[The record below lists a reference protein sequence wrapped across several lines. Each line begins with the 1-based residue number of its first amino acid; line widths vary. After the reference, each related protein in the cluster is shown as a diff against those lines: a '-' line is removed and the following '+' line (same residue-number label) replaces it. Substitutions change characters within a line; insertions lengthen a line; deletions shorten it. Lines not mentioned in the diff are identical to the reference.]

1 MIQRSLGREKL
12 MQSRSGFCD
21 LTEEFHG
28 HILSTRGQS
37 SEISCREH
45 KHVRHATGEIQNKYV
60 RFRDGRISTHA
71 NPAYTSPCGVTNW
84 NIFFIVVHA
93 LADLSDFGLLGSKV
107 PKMCDSLLRTPINR
121 RAKFYATYFIIGGKI
136 RNRTKNKQKTVND
149 KTIYPYLAYR
159 RVTGICRTEM

>member
-1 MIQRSLGREKL
+1 MYGMPREKFRTSTSVFG
-12 MQSRSGFCD
+12 MAVYP
-21 LTEEFHG
+21 HMP
-28 HILSTRGQS
+28 ILRTRHPVES
-37 SEISCREH
+37 P
-45 KHVRHATGEIQNKYV
+45 TG
-60 RFRDGRISTHA
+60 T
-71 NPAYTSPCGVTNW
+71 
-84 NIFFIVVHA
+84 FFIVVHA